1 MKREILYIGYGDLG
15 KRLSNISS
23 DQLNITGI
31 SRNRESLCLADIQ
44 IQFDIHSNASLEKK
58 LLNNYHAVII
68 TLVPQGFDKKGYEK
82 GYVEG
87 MKKINKLL
95 KSVTFNKALLISST
109 RVYGSK
115 NNFIKETSV
124 AVPDDF
130 RGECLLQSEELFMKN
145 IFSTQKL
152 VARTSGLYNKGSTS
166 NIANWVNHFD
176 GQKITLPNKTMNRIC
191 RDTVSKFML
200 NFCIFGSKLSI
211 INLSEPSVSY
221 EDAFSTLF
229 PKKIFNEYFE
239 VQDIEKIFDLTTLN
253 NSNLLE

>member
-1 MKREILYIGYGDLG
+1 
-15 KRLSNISS
+15 
-23 DQLNITGI
+23 
-31 SRNRESLCLADIQ
+31 
-44 IQFDIHSNASLEKK
+44 
-58 LLNNYHAVII
+58 
-68 TLVPQGFDKKGYEK
+68 
-82 GYVEG
+82 
-87 MKKINKLL
+87 
-95 KSVTFNKALLISST
+95 
-109 RVYGSK
+109 
-115 NNFIKETSV
+115 
-124 AVPDDF
+124 
-130 RGECLLQSEELFMKN
+130 MKN

-152 VARTSGLYNKGSTS
+152 VARASGLYNKGSTS

-221 EDAFSTLF
+221 EDTFSKLF